1 MIRINLLPIKQ
12 DRRREAARNQIVLG
26 VIVVMVQIAAFV
38 IMYLNMAGKIDTQ
51 QNTNSNIESDV
62 KRIKAQI
69 SDHPAIIKE
78 IEEFE
83 KRQAAIDGLE
93 EARTG
98 PVYIMLEMSNI
109 LSKNGRPN
117 IDNAKYQELI
127 RLDPTAGYDENW
139 DYRRLW
145 ITSFQEKSRSVVI
158 KGQALTH
165 EDVAEFLRRIN
176 LSRFFVTNELIS
188 TNMGKPEL
196 KLGKANT
203 ASMEPVVHFIV
214 SGSVRYR

>member
-12 DRRREAARNQIVLG
+12 DRRREAARNQVFLGAVVLVLQ
-26 VIVVMVQIAAFV
+26 VIAFV
-38 IMYLNMAGKIDTQ
+38 IIYMNMASEIDSQ
-51 QNTNSNIESDV
+51 QNTNSDIESDV
-62 KRIKAQI
+62 KRTKAQI
-69 SDHPAIIKE
+69 SDHTAIIEE

-98 PVYIMLEMSNI
+98 PVYVMLELSNI

-117 IDNAKYQELI
+117 IDNVKYQELI

-145 ITSFQEKSRSVVI
+145 ITSFQEKTRSVVI

-188 TNMGKPEL
+188 TDLGKPLL
-196 KLGKANT
+196 KLEKSGT
-203 ASMEPVVHFIV
+203 ATMDPVVHFIV
-214 SGSVRYR
+214 NGSVRYR